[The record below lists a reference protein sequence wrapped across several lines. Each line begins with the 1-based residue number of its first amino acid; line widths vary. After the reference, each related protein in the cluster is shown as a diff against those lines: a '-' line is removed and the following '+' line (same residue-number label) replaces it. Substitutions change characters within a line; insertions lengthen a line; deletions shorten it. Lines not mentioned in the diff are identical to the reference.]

1 MTEEKFMQ
9 NKNVINFLKLKGSWG
24 VLGSQNT
31 GSSYPAYAT
40 IVSSGSAVFGDNII
54 AGKGPNKLI
63 SPTLGWE
70 RNYSWEVGFDMHM
83 FNDRLQLSPVYY
95 NKTTKDMLTSIPG
108 IAGTVPGLQNVGE
121 IRNRGFELS
130 ASWNDKIGEDWR
142 YGLGANL
149 STIDNKVLSLV
160 NKDYNII
167 SGPSRVSEP
176 TELIGEKRMSS
187 SF

>member
-1 MTEEKFMQ
+1 MPPLLVRVQ
-9 NKNVINFLKLKGSWG
+9 LCSV
-24 VLGSQNT
+24 
-31 GSSYPAYAT
+31 T
-40 IVSSGSAVFGDNII
+40 ISLR
-54 AGKGPNKLI
+54 GKGPNKLI

-167 SGPSRVSEP
+167 SGPSRVSEVIRLAISMV
-176 TELIGEKRMSS
+176 TRLRVYIRTKTTSVSLRLTRLAR
-187 SF
+187 